1 MDALAYLESHQEE
14 ILQRL
19 VAFASIPS
27 VSTDPAYKEGV
38 TQASRWVA
46 DQLSAAG
53 MQNVRINPTPGH
65 PIVTADWLGAPGK
78 PTILVYGHYDVQ
90 PPDPLEKWK
99 SPPFEPTVRDN
110 RLYARGVSDD
120 KGPVLIPIVV
130 AEAFMRTEGKL
141 PVNIRFIIEGEEER
155 GSVNLGPF
163 VKAHVAELTADFLL
177 SADGAMWRP
186 DEPSITVAS
195 RGIAALEFTVR
206 GAGKDLHSGRHGGA
220 VANPAQA
227 LAALVASLHD
237 ANGRVAVA
245 GFYDG
250 VGEPPLEIRKTVHAM
265 PFDSA
270 RYLQSIGAPGEAG
283 EAGWTLLERMWLRPT
298 LEINGLWG
306 GYQGPGTK
314 TVIPCEAH
322 AKITCRL
329 VPGQRPDDIVA
340 GIAAHLQAHC
350 PRGVTVD
357 VRPGDHGSEAYEI
370 PGQHPGLALAE
381 QILEEVYEQK
391 ALRVRMGAT
400 IPIGLIFRQI
410 GAETVFFSFSTAD
423 EDYHAPNEFFR
434 LQRLKDGTRAWAR
447 YWQELGRLD
456 AAAFRKSSVGS

>member
-1 MDALAYLESHQEE
+1 MTPLAYLDSHQDE
-14 ILQRL
+14 ILSRL

-90 PPDPLEKWK
+90 PPDPLDKWK
-99 SPPFEPTVRDN
+99 SPPFEPTV
-110 RLYARGVSDD
+110 
-120 KGPVLIPIVV
+120 
-130 AEAFMRTEGKL
+130 
-141 PVNIRFIIEGEEER
+141 R

-163 VKAHVAELTADFLL
+163 VKAHAAELAADFLL

-195 RGIAALEFTVR
+195 RGIAALEFSVR
-206 GAGKDLHSGRHGGA
+206 GASKDLHSGRHGGA

-227 LAALVASLHD
+227 LATLVASLHD

-245 GFYDG
+245 GFYDR
-250 VGEPPLEIRKTVHAM
+250 VGEPPIEIRKTVHAM

-270 RYLQSIGAPGEAG
+270 RYLASIGAPGEAG
-283 EAGWTLLERMWLRPT
+283 ETGWTLLERMWLRPT

-340 GIAAHLQAHC
+340 AIAAHLQAHC
-350 PRGVTVD
+350 PRGVT
-357 VRPGDHGSEAYEI
+357 
-370 PGQHPGLALAE
+370 
-381 QILEEVYEQK
+381 
-391 ALRVRMGAT
+391 
-400 IPIGLIFRQI
+400 
-410 GAETVFFSFSTAD
+410 
-423 EDYHAPNEFFR
+423 
-434 LQRLKDGTRAWAR
+434 
-447 YWQELGRLD
+447 LD
-456 AAAFRKSSVGS
+456 

>member
-1 MDALAYLESHQEE
+1 MTPLAYLDSHQDE

-27 VSTDPAYKEGV
+27 VSTDPAYKGGV
-38 TQASRWVA
+38 THAARWVA
-46 DQLSAAG
+46 DQLAAAG

-65 PIVTADWLGAPGK
+65 PIVTAEWLGAPGK

-120 KGPVLIPIVV
+120 KGPMLIPIAV

-141 PVNIRFIIEGEEER
+141 PINIRFIIEGEEEK

-163 VKAHVAELTADFLL
+163 VKDHAAELAADFLL

-227 LAALVASLHD
+227 LATLVASLHD
-237 ANGRVAVA
+237 SDGRVAVA

-250 VGEPPLEIRKTVHAM
+250 VGEPPIEVRKTVHAM
-265 PFDSA
+265 PFDGA

-283 EAGWTLLERMWLRPT
+283 ETGWTLLERMWLSPT
-298 LEINGLWG
+298 LEIDGLWG

-329 VPGQRPDDIVA
+329 VPGQRPDHIVA
-340 GIAAHLQAHC
+340 AIATHLQTHC
-350 PRGVTVD
+350 PRGVTLD
-357 VRPGDHGSEAYEI
+357 IRPGDHGSEAYEI
-370 PGQHPGLALAE
+370 PGDHPGLALAE
-381 QILEEVYEQK
+381 QILSEVYDQQ

-447 YWQELGRLD
+447 YWQELGRLE
-456 AAAFRKSSVGS
+456 AAAFKPAR

>member
-1 MDALAYLESHQEE
+1 MDALGYLESHKDE

-27 VSTDPAYKEGV
+27 VSTDPAYKDGV
-38 TQASRWVA
+38 TQAARWVA
-46 DQLSAAG
+46 DQLGAAG
-53 MQNVRINPTPGH
+53 MQNIRINPTAGH
-65 PIVTADWLGAPGK
+65 PIVTADWLGAPGR

-120 KGPVLIPIVV
+120 KGPMLIPIVV

-141 PVNIRFIIEGEEER
+141 PVNVRFIIEGEEEK
-155 GSVNLGPF
+155 GSVHLGPF
-163 VKAHVAELTADFLL
+163 VKDHAAELAADFLL

-227 LAALVASLHD
+227 LATLVASLHD
-237 ANGRVAVA
+237 ADGRVAVA
-245 GFYDG
+245 GFYDR
-250 VGEPPLEIRKTVHAM
+250 VGEPPIDVRKTVHAM

-270 RYLQSIGAPGEAG
+270 RYLASIGAPGEAG

-329 VPGQRPDDIVA
+329 VPGQRPDEIVA
-340 GIAAHLQAHC
+340 RIAAHLRAHC
-350 PRGVTVD
+350 PRGVTLD
-357 VRPGDHGSEAYEI
+357 VHPGDHGSEAYEI
-370 PGQHPGLALAE
+370 PGDHPGLALAE
-381 QILEEVYEQK
+381 RILSEVYDQQ

-434 LQRLKDGTRAWAR
+434 LQRLEDGARAWAR

-456 AAAFRKSSVGS
+456 SAAFKKSAAKS